1 MHNGL
6 IPIDDL
12 LVIIHRCGD
21 VLSQDGMTL
30 CKTSSVLTDLL
41 PFFSHWHRRVLAHHD
56 ACMHGTAVSILRR
69 FWAGP
74 LPASWAM
81 WDISTLTLS
90 GNDLTS
96 TLPEEWGANG
106 SWANLNWLD
115 LQRTQITGKALRLST
130 QIWLPSRRIYLAN
143 FSKYPKQKQTACSLQ
158 ACMPAWCLG
167 HRFRVRP

>member
-1 MHNGL
+1 MYDGL
-6 IPIDDL
+6 IPID
-12 LVIIHRCGD
+12 IHQYSD
-21 VLSQDGMTL
+21 ILSQDGMNKGKPL
-30 CKTSSVLTDLL
+30 GALTDLL

-56 ACMHGTAVSILRR
+56 ACKDGTAVSILRR

-106 SWANLNWLD
+106 SWANLDWLD
-115 LQRTQITGKALRLST
+115 LQRTQITGKALSLST
-130 QIWLPSRRIYLAN
+130 RSNCP
-143 FSKYPKQKQTACSLQ
+143 
-158 ACMPAWCLG
+158 
-167 HRFRVRP
+167 